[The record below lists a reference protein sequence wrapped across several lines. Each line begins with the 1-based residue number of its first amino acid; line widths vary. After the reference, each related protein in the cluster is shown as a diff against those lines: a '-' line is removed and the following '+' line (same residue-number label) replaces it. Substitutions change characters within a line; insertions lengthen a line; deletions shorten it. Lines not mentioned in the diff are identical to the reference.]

1 MRKGKLL
8 RYLIAMIMALSTSAN
23 VFAQERVLKI
33 YFNETSDTATGPRIF
48 VTDDH
53 PNSSYDIP
61 FGTKVSAQGSTW
73 ATGARWFGL
82 LQQTVTDRI
91 LANYE
96 DSEHKSSHLKISF
109 MDEYG
114 NSTFPYEV
122 NNIQWNIMNDLFSGT
137 IFGDGFD
144 NLQISTVCTPAKG
157 QASSYTEEHWE
168 LNPFARNSSFT
179 QSDFPSTSGLVLNGL
194 KSFELREKNFFK
206 IKIPIIGWTLYS
218 EQTELNDRCRE
229 FIKAGWNGSNTE
241 PKVRNS
247 DGELIDIEGDDSYW
261 AFKVKFTLPDIRMRF
276 MDGRSTNV
284 IKTDEENV
292 ELYGTIIAHA
302 GAVSPT
308 VNPQDPDDF
317 HYEFTES
324 SNGEIIKFEEVNYL
338 GTKYKTGKIVA
349 INHPGTVDVTVHL
362 MRGDR
367 EVSSYTETIY
377 VRDYE
382 IATNAPEIAIA
393 FVDGNKGYD
402 VTVGDNNAQIQGV
415 ITKAGKDNKGNTV
428 STTTSTNNTN
438 GYHFE
443 YTSDNND
450 IATINKTTG
459 KITAKKE
466 GDVNISAVLMNGTT
480 PISEFYNYTLHVFAQ
495 HEGLEFRRINT
506 YKYSDNG
513 NTNYSG
519 WKVTAT
525 NSQSYEWQSNNL
537 LRVNTSINK
546 AGDTYGVNDW
556 KQIASFSTGEF
567 SYWRA
572 ICQEVAFDVY
582 VPKYT
587 KSITQYSFAGNAAI
601 GSKKTHSTG
610 RYSNSTGNCKY
621 GFEINYLNQT
631 WINGKPQNVQITLEQ
646 ANTKLIDRMWD
657 TDAGIVTETFA
668 RSGASSYTSNV
679 GAANALNREI
689 NNVDASNSNEHKH
702 YTVYFAVMAYL
713 WNNESYPGD
722 VSIGFKGTPEYT
734 YYTYITYHKNDGTG
748 ELLRAT
754 EEYTTTS
761 KTESIQLFQNPTSTE
776 TAGLT
781 RTGYTFLGWSTN
793 PDATTP
799 DYNLHEDF
807 ILYDNVDGGGRG
819 PVNLYAVW
827 RANTYIVELRSSS
840 NTTNYNVHGY
850 VQATYG
856 AAMPSVDIEG
866 NTLAIPTVPQ
876 GYIFRGYERK
886 ENSTRTTYYDQ
897 NLNSAHVWDR
907 TNDMDY
913 IYVILVGKQST
924 VHLDHQGGTTTGISE
939 FTATYGSNMPTSGL
953 KAPTKTGYTFGGYYS
968 AINGEGT
975 QYYKTDMTGARTWNI
990 DEQEVTLY
998 AKWNPRKFLVTL
1010 DDNDG
1015 TGGSTSVTAY
1025 YEQPMPLV
1033 DDDGEALK
1041 VPTRDGY
1048 IFLGYSINKEEN
1060 NSQYYYQLDW
1070 QGNITS
1076 YSTWNKPKNG
1086 KLYAQW
1092 EKTYK
1097 ITLDAD
1103 GGKFDG
1109 SVDTYGTILEKN
1121 EGSLVLQ
1128 ARTNEAE
1135 CSQVYCS
1142 NRINIKPGYK
1152 LLGWYTERQGE
1163 GDAEHPERPHKGT
1176 LVYSIEPGNNFSYHF
1191 YAVPNTPNAW
1201 NADGKWIGTSDLTLY
1216 AHYQIIFDV
1225 TDDVITFTDM
1235 TPKNCVSG
1243 EDLAEAF
1250 KYAKEHGTTKEE
1262 INTIDMRYPDTGAD
1276 GLNGEGIMEV
1286 FENAKA
1292 EANTI
1297 ISPNALI
1304 LFTSTYPTSR
1314 NTNAVTTTGDGSK
1327 CQNLVVTDRYPM
1339 RIPLAFE
1346 ADQASYARDAG
1357 VVSTPENPDGA
1368 FEQAKVSYWGTL
1380 CLPYPIRN
1388 KANGVRYF
1396 WLESTANNYMEF
1408 QEFADDAVIPANTP
1422 VLYNRTDGAVGSQ
1435 ISIEE
1440 YYRNVPMNTTYEA
1453 VTIDYSDTFDPL
1465 EGYYPNEVAHASI
1478 HDWQFIGNLKM
1489 SIFCGKGYSKDYNGL
1504 PAGAQEVTEGNVFYF
1519 KQNTF
1524 THLLPSRDID
1534 GKHYKAGRMNLYPYR
1549 AYFYKKPKA
1558 NDSGS
1563 KISTYSI
1570 VVVSEEGATDIT
1582 NLVFGDGEGDGKIYD
1597 LTGVRVMQ
1605 PVKGRIY
1612 IVNGQK
1618 KMYK

>member
-23 VFAQERVLKI
+23 VFAQQRSLKI
-33 YFNETSDTATGPRIF
+33 YFNEYANGETKPRMY

-53 PNSSYDIP
+53 PNSEYDVP
-61 FGTKVSAQGSTW
+61 SGVTVSHEGVAW
-73 ATGARWFGL
+73 ANNARFFEWVK
-82 LQQTVTDRI
+82 QDVTDR
-91 LANYE
+91 LVADYVVKNGE
-96 DSEHKSSHLKISF
+96 PDKKNSRLKLSF
-109 MDEYG
+109 T
-114 NSTFPYEV
+114 SFPYEV
-122 NNIQWNIMNDLFSGT
+122 NTIQWNVMNDFLSGSLT
-137 IFGDGFD
+137 NFFQNYNVTTTCVPVSGSGF
-144 NLQISTVCTPAKG
+144 
-157 QASSYTEEHWE
+157 SYTQENWA
-168 LNPFARNSSFT
+168 LNIFSHQFSFNQGDIPWKLGAT
-179 QSDFPSTSGLVLNGL
+179 LKGL
-194 KSFELREKNFFK
+194 KSFEIKEKYEVK
-206 IKIPIIGWTLYS
+206 VGIGDWTWFDLGQS
-218 EQTELNDRCRE
+218 ELSAENRT
-229 FIKAGWNGSNTE
+229 FIKAGWNGAEGSSSNI
-241 PKVRNS
+241 S
-247 DGELIDIEGDDSYW
+247 DDDDDNW
-261 AFKVKFTLPDIRMRF
+261 AFKVKFTLPDIRLYF
-276 MDGRSTNV
+276 EDGREGY
-284 IKTDEENV
+284 ILKPGEENV
-292 ELYGTIIAHA
+292 QLLGKIVDHA
-302 GAVSPT
+302 GAVIAS
-308 VNPQDPDDF
+308 NDPRDLDDF
-317 HYEFTES
+317 HYEFSES
-324 SNGEIIKFEEVNYL
+324 SNGQIIELAPIGSPLATYSSGNIISVKEY
-338 GTKYKTGKIVA
+338 GS
-349 INHPGTVDVTVHL
+349 VDVTVHL
-362 MRGDR
+362 MRGER
-367 EVSSYTETIY
+367 EVCSYTQRIWVSDLTS
-377 VRDYE
+377 D
-382 IATNAPEIAIA
+382 APEIGIA
-393 FVDGNKGYD
+393 FNEYNGKKGYD
-402 VTVGDNNAQIQGV
+402 FSVGEKNAQIQGV
-415 ITKAGKDNKGNTV
+415 ITKDGIDNNGNTISS
-428 STTTSTNNTN
+428 STSISSSNTT

-443 YTSDNND
+443 YYSDNTD
-450 IATINKTTG
+450 IATINKTSG

-466 GDVNISAVLMNGTT
+466 GDVNISAILMNGTT
-480 PISEFYNYTLHVFAQ
+480 PISHTYSYTLHIFAKN
-495 HEGLEFRRINT
+495 EGLEL
-506 YKYSDNG
+506 K
-513 NTNYSG
+513 
-519 WKVTAT
+519 
-525 NSQSYEWQSNNL
+525 
-537 LRVNTSINK
+537 RVNTYRESDNRDGLFDDWSEWQATTSSSNAYDWK
-546 AGDTYGVNDW
+546 YKQLLNVDTTIDPSGANW
-556 KQIASFSTGEF
+556 KQITCFTATST

-572 ICQEVAFDVY
+572 ICQQIQLGVK
-582 VPKYT
+582 VPKYSKAT
-587 KSITQYSFAGNAAI
+587 STYEFAGNVAI
-601 GSKKTHSTG
+601 GTIRKHTSWGSTSDG
-610 RYSNSTGNCKY
+610 SCKY
-621 GFEINYLNQT
+621 GFEVKDL
-631 WINGKPQNVQITLEQ
+631 GV
-646 ANTKLIDRMWD
+646 
-657 TDAGIVTETFA
+657 VTESQADTKTKNIYWNTSDIGTDVKSTPTNYA
-668 RSGASSYTSNV
+668 TIVRNGTEEYKSNV
-679 GAANALNREI
+679 GARGNLPNGSTWVSD
-689 NNVDASNSNEHKH
+689 NSTGSSNITESR
-702 YTVYFAVMAYL
+702 YLAVMAYL
-713 WNNESYPGD
+713 WKDEKYPGTA
-722 VSIGFKGTPEYT
+722 SFGFKGIPTYT
-734 YYTYITYHKNDGTG
+734 YYATVTYHMNDGTNN
-748 ELLRAT
+748 
-754 EEYTTTS
+754 TTTETITSKS
-761 KTESIQLFQNPTSTE
+761 KTEKKSLSQPTRS
-776 TAGLT
+776 
-781 RTGYTFLGWSTN
+781 GYTFIGWASN
-793 PDATTP
+793 ADATSAEYTG
-799 DYNLHEDF
+799 NGDF
-807 ILYDNVDGGGRG
+807 CPYDDVNGGGKG

-827 RANTYIVELRSSS
+827 SPNAYAVTLDHNGGPGEDEHVIAYYNQPMPESEDLLPLTRKGYDFTGYSYHGTYYYDADMKSARNYDQASDFTIYANWKAH
-840 NTTNYNVHGY
+840 TTKI
-850 VQATYG
+850 TF
-856 AAMPSVDIEG
+856 D
-866 NTLAIPTVPQ
+866 PQ
-876 GYIFRGYERK
+876 GGDNYG
-886 ENSTRTTYYDQ
+886 
-897 NLNSAHVWDR
+897 V
-907 TNDMDY
+907 
-913 IYVILVGKQST
+913 
-924 VHLDHQGGTTTGISE
+924 SE
-939 FTATYGSNMPTSGL
+939 VTATYGQAMPKEGVQ
-953 KAPTKTGYTFGGYYS
+953 APQRTGYEFGGYYS
-968 AINGEGT
+968 KQNGKGT
-975 QYYKTDMTGARTWNI
+975 QYYNYSKDEYNNWVITSDINWNI
-990 DEQEVTLY
+990 DQPEVTLY
-998 AKWNPRKFLVTL
+998 AKWNPKKFLVDL

-1191 YAVPNTPNAW
+1191 YAVPNTANAW
-1201 NADGKWIGTSDLTLY
+1201 DANGKWIGTSDLTLY

-1250 KYAKEHGTTKEE
+1250 KYAREHGTTKEE

-1453 VTIDYSDTFDPL
+1453 VTIDYSDTFDPS

>member
-8 RYLIAMIMALSTSAN
+8 RYLIAMIMALGTTFNAM
-23 VFAQERVLKI
+23 AQERALKI
-33 YFNETSDTATGPRIF
+33 YFNEYANGETTPRMY

-53 PNSSYDIP
+53 PNSEYDVP
-61 FGTKVSAQGSTW
+61 LGVTVTSENLAW
-73 ATGARWFGL
+73 AGKSRFFEWV
-82 LQQTVTDRI
+82 QQDVTDRVM
-91 LANYE
+91 ADYVKDNGQVNKKR
-96 DSEHKSSHLKISF
+96 SNLKINF
-109 MDEYG
+109 
-114 NSTFPYEV
+114 NNFPYEV
-122 NNIQWNIMNDLFSGT
+122 NMIQWNVMNDLLSGSVT
-137 IFGDGFD
+137 NFFD
-144 NLQISTVCTPAKG
+144 NYQVTTKCVQSNNRAVTYSKKSWA
-157 QASSYTEEHWE
+157 
-168 LNPFARNSSFT
+168 LNPFAHQTTFG
-179 QSDFPSTSGLVLNGL
+179 QSDIPWEDGAVLKGL
-194 KSFELREKNFFK
+194 KSFEISEKFEIEVGFL
-206 IKIPIIGWTLYS
+206 GWTFFDLGEAALS
-218 EQTELNDRCRE
+218 DKVRT
-229 FIKAGWNGSNTE
+229 FIKAGWNGSKT
-241 PKVRNS
+241 NS
-247 DGELIDIEGDDSYW
+247 NITDDDDDNW

-276 MDGRSTNV
+276 RDGRSTNV
-284 IKTDEENV
+284 IKTDETNV
-292 ELYGTIIAHA
+292 ELYGTITGHA

-308 VNPQDPDDF
+308 DNPQDPDDF

-338 GTKYKTGKIVA
+338 GTIYKTGKIVA

-362 MRGDR
+362 MRGNR
-367 EVSSYTETIY
+367 EVSSYTQTIY

-382 IATNAPEIAIA
+382 ITANAPQIAIA
-393 FVDGNKGYD
+393 FADGNKGYD

-415 ITKAGKDNKGNTV
+415 ITKAGKDNNGNTV
-428 STTTSTNNTN
+428 STTTSTNNVN

-443 YTSDNND
+443 YTSGNTD

-506 YKYSDNG
+506 YKYSVDG

-556 KQIASFSTGEF
+556 KQIASFSTGEYG
-567 SYWRA
+567 YWRA

-601 GSKKTHSTG
+601 GDKKTHSTSWVTS
-610 RYSNSTGNCKY
+610 SNGNCKY
-621 GFEINYLNQT
+621 GFEINYLNQK
-631 WINGKPQNVQITLEQ
+631 WVNGKPVNEQISLEQ

-657 TDAGIVTETFA
+657 TDAGIVTQTFA

-807 ILYDNVDGGGRG
+807 TLYDNVDGGGRG

-924 VHLDHQGGTTTGISE
+924 VHLDHQGGTTTGINE

-990 DEQEVTLY
+990 DELEVTLY
-998 AKWNPRKFLVTL
+998 AKWNPRKFLVDL
-1010 DDNDG
+1010 DDNGG
-1015 TGGSTSVTAY
+1015 TGGSTSVAAY

-1033 DDDGEALK
+1033 DSNGKALK

-1048 IFLGYSINKEEN
+1048 IFLGYSINQEEN

-1076 YSTWNKPKNG
+1076 YSTWNTLGNG

-1092 EKTYK
+1092 EKLYK

-1250 KYAKEHGTTKEE
+1250 KYAREHGTTKEE

-1276 GLNGEGIMEV
+1276 QLQGEGIMEV